1 VNIALTK
8 TPAEEAFGVAL
19 PHRRMEEWRWT
30 DLRRSLDK
38 PYPTQKVVAADKDVS
53 RLTAS
58 SPFANFVK
66 YRAVFVNGT
75 YAPQLSVI
83 PAQVG
88 IQLSKGEDAV
98 KLGSRLRGNDGLESD
113 PVVVLNTSL
122 KAMGIVIRFD
132 EAFDVPVEIIHVAT
146 QGADRAM
153 AIRNRIEVGEGASAT
168 IIETFVGEGDYVLNA
183 VTDINLGAGA
193 RLDRVKV
200 ELESR
205 DATHLSYVDVTLA
218 KDAKLNEFTLTSG
231 SALNRQNGNYL
242 FDGENVNAYIA
253 GAYLLNGKQ
262 HADTRLV
269 MDHKVPHCTS
279 REMFK
284 CVMDENA
291 RGIFQGKV
299 IVRKHAQK
307 TDGKQ
312 SSHALLLSESAEFDA
327 KPELEIYADDVVC
340 GHGATA
346 GDINHDHLFY
356 LMSRGIPKAEA
367 KSLLIGAF
375 VGEAFD
381 AIVNDAMREAMVSFA
396 ESWLGRRD

>member
-1 VNIALTK
+1 VNVALTK
-8 TPAEEAFGVAL
+8 TPAEEVFGVSL

-30 DLRRSLDK
+30 DLRARIDK
-38 PYPTQKVVAADKDVS
+38 PYPVQDVVAAEKDVA
-53 RLTAS
+53 RLLAS
-58 SPFANFVK
+58 SPFANSVK
-66 YRAVFVNGT
+66 YRAVFLNGSYSPT
-75 YAPQLSVI
+75 HSVI
-83 PAQVG
+83 PAQAG
-88 IQLSKGEDAV
+88 IQLSSGEQAS
-98 KLGSRLRGNDGLESD
+98 KLDSRLRGNDD
-113 PVVVLNTSL
+113 PVVVLNSKL
-122 KAMGIVIRFD
+122 KSKGITLIFKSNID
-132 EAFDVPVEIIHVAT
+132 TPLEIIHIAT
-146 QGADRAM
+146 KGAPRAM
-153 AIRNRIEVGEGASAT
+153 ALRNRIEVGEAASAT
-168 IIETFVGEGDYVLNA
+168 ILETFVGEGDYVLNSVIEISLA
-183 VTDINLGAGA
+183 EGA

-200 ELESR
+200 ELDSSA
-205 DATHLSYVDVTLA
+205 ATHLAYADVTLA

-231 SALNRQNGNYL
+231 AGLNRQNGNYL
-242 FDGENVNAYIA
+242 FNGENANAYIA

-262 HADTRLV
+262 HADTALV

-312 SSHALLLSESAEFDA
+312 SSHALLLSENAEFDA

-346 GDINHDHLFY
+346 GDINQDHLFY

-367 KSLLIGAF
+367 KSLLIAAF

-381 AIVNDAMREAMVSFA
+381 AVEHEGMREALTRFA
-396 ESWLGRRD
+396 EKWLER

>member
-1 VNIALTK
+1 MIQALSK
-8 TPAEEAFGVAL
+8 TPAEVAFGVAL

-30 DLRRSLDK
+30 DLRRSLVK
-38 PYPTQKVVAADKDVS
+38 PYPPHQNVVASNKDVE
-53 RLTAS
+53 RLIAS
-58 SPFANFVK
+58 SPFAK
-66 YRAVFVNGT
+66 LTTHRIVFVNGSLDQARSNFAGLT
-75 YAPQLSVI
+75 FELGVPS
-83 PAQVG
+83 
-88 IQLSKGEDAV
+88 SSAV
-98 KLGSRLRGNDGLESD
+98 DD
-113 PVVVLNTSL
+113 PVIHLNSAIEPSGLTL
-122 KAMGIVIRFD
+122 RFD
-132 EAFDVPVEIIHVAT
+132 ASMDVPVEIIHIAT
-146 QGADRAM
+146 LGAARAM
-153 AIRNRIEVGEGASAT
+153 ALRNRIEVGEGASAT
-168 IIETFVGEGDYVLNA
+168 IIETFVGEGDYVVNA
-183 VTDINLGAGA
+183 VTEILVDAGA

-200 ELESR
+200 ELESH
-205 DATHLSYVDVTLA
+205 DATHLSYIDVTLA
-218 KDAKLNEFTLTSG
+218 RDAKLNELTLTSG

-242 FDGENVNAYIA
+242 FAGENANAHIA

-262 HADTRLV
+262 HADTCLV

-284 CVMDENA
+284 CVMDDSA

-356 LMSRGIPKAEA
+356 LQSRGIPLSEA

-381 AIVNDAMREAMVSFA
+381 AIVNDGMRDTMTAFA
-396 ESWLGRRD
+396 ENWLTARNQK

>member
-1 VNIALTK
+1 MIQALSK
-8 TPAEEAFGVAL
+8 TPAEEAFGMSL

-30 DLRRSLDK
+30 DLHRNLVK
-38 PYPTQKVVAADKDVS
+38 PYPPHQNVMATTKDVE
-53 RLTAS
+53 RLMAT
-58 SPFANFVK
+58 SPFAKITNH
-66 YRAVFVNGT
+66 RIVFMNGSLDQARSNLAGLT
-75 YAPQLSVI
+75 F
-83 PAQVG
+83 
-88 IQLSKGEDAV
+88 E
-98 KLGSRLRGNDGLESD
+98 LGVPSSSGVDD
-113 PVVVLNTSL
+113 PVIHLNSAIEPSGLTL
-122 KAMGIVIRFD
+122 RFD
-132 EAFDVPVEIIHVAT
+132 ASMDVPVEIIHIAT
-146 QGADRAM
+146 QGAARAM
-153 AIRNRIEVGEGASAT
+153 ALRNRIEVGEGASAT
-168 IIETFVGEGDYVLNA
+168 IIETFVGEGDYVVNA
-183 VTDINLGAGA
+183 VTEIHVGAGA

-200 ELESR
+200 ELESH
-205 DATHLSYVDVTLA
+205 DATHLSYVDCTLD
-218 KDAKLNEFTLTSG
+218 KDAKLNELTLTSG
-231 SALNRQNGNYL
+231 SVLNRQNGNYL
-242 FDGENVNAYIA
+242 FAGESANAHIA

-269 MDHKVPHCTS
+269 MDHQVPHCTS

-284 CVMDENA
+284 CVMDDSA

-356 LMSRGIPKAEA
+356 LQSRGIPEAEA

-381 AIVNDAMREAMVSFA
+381 GIVNDAMREAMVAYA
-396 ESWLGRRD
+396 ENWLTARKAK

>member
-1 VNIALTK
+1 MTLALSK
-8 TPAEEAFGVAL
+8 TPAEEAFGVSL

-30 DLRRSLDK
+30 DLRARIDK
-38 PYPTQKVVAADKDVS
+38 PYPSQEIVVADKDVT
-53 RLTAS
+53 RLLAT
-58 SPFANFVK
+58 SPFAKLTTHRV
-66 YRAVFVNGT
+66 VFVNGSLDQARSNFT
-75 YAPQLSVI
+75 GLTFELGVPST
-83 PAQVG
+83 
-88 IQLSKGEDAV
+88 SAV
-98 KLGSRLRGNDGLESD
+98 DD
-113 PVVVLNTSL
+113 PVIHLNTAIEPSGL
-122 KAMGIVIRFD
+122 TLRFD
-132 EAFDVPVEIIHVAT
+132 ASMDVPVEIIHIAT
-146 QGADRAM
+146 AGAARAM
-153 AIRNRIEVGEGASAT
+153 ALRNRIEVGDGASAT
-168 IIETFVGEGDYVLNA
+168 IIETFVGEGDYVLNS
-183 VTDINLGAGA
+183 VTEIQVGAGA

-200 ELESR
+200 ELESH
-205 DATHLSYVDVTLA
+205 DATHLSYIDCTLA

-231 SALNRQNGNYL
+231 SVLNRQNGNYL
-242 FDGENVNAYIA
+242 FAGESANALIA

-312 SSHALLLSESAEFDA
+312 SSHALLLSENAEFDA

-356 LMSRGIPKAEA
+356 LQSRGIPEAEA

-381 AIVNDAMREAMVSFA
+381 GIVNDAMREAMVAFA
-396 ESWLGRRD
+396 ENWLTQRKAS

>member
-1 VNIALTK
+1 MIQALAK
-8 TPAEEAFGVAL
+8 TPAEEAFGISL

-30 DLRRSLDK
+30 DLRRNLVK
-38 PYPTQKVVAADKDVS
+38 PYPPHQNVVAANKDVE
-53 RLTAS
+53 RLIAS
-58 SPFANFVK
+58 SPFAKLTTHRIVFLNGSLDQAHSNFAGLTFELGVPSSS
-66 YRAVFVNGT
+66 AV
-75 YAPQLSVI
+75 
-83 PAQVG
+83 
-88 IQLSKGEDAV
+88 D
-98 KLGSRLRGNDGLESD
+98 D
-113 PVVVLNTSL
+113 PVIHLNSAIEPSGLTL
-122 KAMGIVIRFD
+122 RFD
-132 EAFDVPVEIIHVAT
+132 ASMDVPVEIIHIAT
-146 QGADRAM
+146 QGAARAM
-153 AIRNRIEVGEGASAT
+153 ALRNRIEVGEGASAT
-168 IIETFVGEGDYVLNA
+168 IIETFVGEGDYVVNA
-183 VTDINLGAGA
+183 VTEIHVGAGA

-200 ELESR
+200 ELESH
-205 DATHLSYVDVTLA
+205 DATHLSYIDCTLA
-218 KDAKLNEFTLTSG
+218 KDAKLNELTLTSG

-242 FDGENVNAYIA
+242 FAGENANALIA

-284 CVMDENA
+284 CVMDDNA

-312 SSHALLLSESAEFDA
+312 SSHALLLSENAEFNA

-356 LMSRGIPKAEA
+356 LQSRGIPEAEA

-381 AIVNDAMREAMVSFA
+381 GIVNDVMREAMVAFA
-396 ESWLGRRD
+396 ENWLTQRKAK

>member
-8 TPAEEAFGVAL
+8 TPAEEAFGMAL

-30 DLRRSLDK
+30 DLRRSLVK
-38 PYPTQKVVAADKDVS
+38 PYPPHQNVIAANKDVE
-53 RLTAS
+53 RLIAS
-58 SPFANFVK
+58 SPFAKLTNH
-66 YRAVFVNGT
+66 RIVFVNGSLDQARSNFAGLT
-75 YAPQLSVI
+75 FELGVPS
-83 PAQVG
+83 
-88 IQLSKGEDAV
+88 SSAV
-98 KLGSRLRGNDGLESD
+98 DD
-113 PVVVLNTSL
+113 PVIHLNSAIEPSGLTL
-122 KAMGIVIRFD
+122 RFD
-132 EAFDVPVEIIHVAT
+132 AKLDVPVEIIHIAT
-146 QGADRAM
+146 SGTARAM
-153 AIRNRIEVGEGASAT
+153 ALRNRIEVGEGASAT

-183 VTDINLGAGA
+183 VTEIHVGAGA

-200 ELESR
+200 ELESH
-205 DATHLSYVDVTLA
+205 DATHLSYVDCTLA
-218 KDAKLNEFTLTSG
+218 EDAKLNELTLTSG

-242 FDGENVNAYIA
+242 FAGEHADAHIA

-356 LMSRGIPKAEA
+356 LMSRGIPQAEA

-381 AIVNDAMREAMVSFA
+381 AIVNDAMRDAMVSFA
-396 ESWLGRRD
+396 ESWLTRRRKS

>member
-1 VNIALTK
+1 MTLTA
-8 TPAEEAFGVAL
+8 AEQTFGVSL

-30 DLRRSLDK
+30 DLRARIDK
-38 PYPTQKVVAADKDVS
+38 PYPSQEIAVADNDVT
-53 RLTAS
+53 RLMAT
-58 SPFANFVK
+58 SPFAK
-66 YRAVFVNGT
+66 LTSHRIVFVNGSLDQARSNFSGLT
-75 YAPQLSVI
+75 FELGVPTS
-83 PAQVG
+83 
-88 IQLSKGEDAV
+88 SAV
-98 KLGSRLRGNDGLESD
+98 DD
-113 PVVVLNTSL
+113 PVIHLNSAIEPSGLTL
-122 KAMGIVIRFD
+122 RFD
-132 EAFDVPVEIIHVAT
+132 ASMDVPVEIIHIAT
-146 QGADRAM
+146 QGAARAM
-153 AIRNRIEVGEGASAT
+153 ALRNRIEVGEGASAT
-168 IIETFVGEGDYVLNA
+168 IIETFVGEGDYVVNA
-183 VTDINLGAGA
+183 VTEIHLNAGA

-200 ELESR
+200 ELESH
-205 DATHLSYVDVTLA
+205 DATHLSFIDCTLA
-218 KDAKLNEFTLTSG
+218 KGAKLNEFTLTSG

-242 FDGENVNAYIA
+242 FAGESANALIA

-262 HADTRLV
+262 HADTCLV

-312 SSHALLLSESAEFDA
+312 SSHALLLSENAEFDA

-356 LMSRGIPKAEA
+356 LQSRGIPEAEA

-381 AIVNDAMREAMVSFA
+381 GIVNDAMREAMVAFA
-396 ESWLGRRD
+396 ENWLTARKAK

>member
-1 VNIALTK
+1 MTLTA
-8 TPAEEAFGVAL
+8 AEQTFGVSL

-30 DLRRSLDK
+30 DLRARIDK
-38 PYPTQKVVAADKDVS
+38 PYPSQEIAVADNDVT
-53 RLTAS
+53 RLMAT
-58 SPFANFVK
+58 SPFAK
-66 YRAVFVNGT
+66 LTSHRIVFVNGSLDQARSNFAGLT
-75 YAPQLSVI
+75 FELSV
-83 PAQVG
+83 PT
-88 IQLSKGEDAV
+88 SSAV
-98 KLGSRLRGNDGLESD
+98 DD
-113 PVVVLNTSL
+113 PVIHLNSAIEPSGLTL
-122 KAMGIVIRFD
+122 RFD
-132 EAFDVPVEIIHVAT
+132 ASMDVPVEIIHIAT
-146 QGADRAM
+146 QGAARAM
-153 AIRNRIEVGEGASAT
+153 ALRNRIEVGEGASAT
-168 IIETFVGEGDYVLNA
+168 IIETFVGEGDYVVNA
-183 VTDINLGAGA
+183 VTEIHLNAGA

-200 ELESR
+200 ELESH
-205 DATHLSYVDVTLA
+205 DATHLSFIDCTLA
-218 KDAKLNEFTLTSG
+218 KGAKLNEFTLTSG

-242 FDGENVNAYIA
+242 FAGESANALIA

-262 HADTRLV
+262 HADTCLV

-312 SSHALLLSESAEFDA
+312 SSHALLLSENAEFDA

-356 LMSRGIPKAEA
+356 LQSRGIPEAEA

-381 AIVNDAMREAMVSFA
+381 GIVNDAMREAMVAFA
-396 ESWLGRRD
+396 ENWLTQRKAK